1 MRKILF
7 LALAAGAAALIV
19 ASCTTRKKSDAAL
32 AQADSTYTNLKQ
44 PDWSRNA
51 VIYEVNLRQYT
62 DSGTIT
68 AFERELPRL
77 KELGVDIL
85 WFMPI
90 HPISVDGRKGELGS
104 YYAVQD
110 YKAFNPEFG
119 TIDQFKKVVD
129 KAHDLGMKV
138 ILDWVPNHT
147 GRDNAWVTEHPDWYV
162 KDSLGNMVGPYDWT
176 DVYKL
181 DYNNPEMRAAMVDAL
196 KFWLT
201 DVDVDGFRCDVA
213 PLVPLGFWR
222 EARAAVESVRPGCL
236 WLAET
241 VDPDFI
247 SALRAEGFGC
257 LSDCQTYEAFDICYD
272 YDIYPVFRDYL
283 DGAVPLARYAEA
295 VNRQEVTYPAN
306 YSKLRFLENHDQA
319 RAAFLVPDGPSLLNW
334 TAFSFFQKGTGFIYA
349 GQEAGCAHLPNLF
362 YKDPVDWTGPD
373 RSEQFRRLC
382 ALKKHP
388 LMADSAYTVQALP
401 GDVLYAVHRKGGR
414 RLAGVFSVRGG
425 KALVRVDVPDG
436 WYENL
441 FDGGRVEVKDA
452 RVSCRGVPV
461 IIETAQ

>member
-1 MRKILF
+1 MAENTEK
-7 LALAAGAAALIV
+7 
-19 ASCTTRKKSDAAL
+19 T
-32 AQADSTYTNLKQ
+32 
-44 PDWSRNA
+44 WRNQ
-51 VIYEVNLRQYT
+51 VIYSIFVRNHTQE
-62 DSGTIT
+62 GT
-68 AFERELPRL
+68 FEGVRRDLPRIRELGADVVWL
-77 KELGVDIL
+77 L
-85 WFMPI
+85 PI
-90 HPISVDGRKGELGS
+90 HPIGEKARKGVLGS
-104 YYAVQD
+104 PYAIRD
-110 YKAFNPEFG
+110 YRGVNPEYG
-119 TIDQFKKVVD
+119 TLDDFHRLVD
-129 KAHDLGMKV
+129 EAHRLGMKCIIDV
-138 ILDWVPNHT
+138 VYNHT
-147 GRDNAWVTEHPDWYV
+147 SPDSVLAEEHPEWFYHKEDGAFGNRVGDWS
-162 KDSLGNMVGPYDWT
+162 DIID
-176 DVYKL
+176 L
-181 DYNNPEMRAAMVDAL
+181 DYKNRGLWAYQIETL
-196 KFWLT
+196 KYWASM
-201 DVDVDGFRCDVA
+201 VDGFRCDVA

-241 VDPDFI
+241 VDPGFI
-247 SALRAEGFGC
+247 AQLRAEGFGC

-272 YDIYPVFRDYL
+272 YDIYHVFRDYL
-283 DGAVPLARYAEA
+283 DGTAPLARYAEA
-295 VNRQEVTYPAN
+295 VNRQEVAYPAN

-401 GDVLYAVHRKGGR
+401 GDVLYAVHRKGNR
-414 RLAGVFSVRGG
+414 RLAGVFSVRGA

-441 FDGGRVEVKDA
+441 FDGGRVEVKDG

>member
-1 MRKILF
+1 MAENTER
-7 LALAAGAAALIV
+7 
-19 ASCTTRKKSDAAL
+19 T
-32 AQADSTYTNLKQ
+32 
-44 PDWSRNA
+44 WRNQ
-51 VIYEVNLRQYT
+51 VIYSIFVRNHTTE
-62 DSGTIT
+62 GT
-68 AFERELPRL
+68 FEGVRRDLPRIRG
-77 KELGVDIL
+77 LGVDVIWL
-85 WFMPI
+85 LPI
-90 HPISVDGRKGELGS
+90 HPIGEKARKGVLGS
-104 YYAVQD
+104 PYAIRD
-110 YKAFNPEFG
+110 YRAVNPEYG
-119 TIDQFKKVVD
+119 TLDDFRRMVD
-129 KAHDLGMKV
+129 EAHRLGMRCV
-138 ILDWVPNHT
+138 IDVVYNHT
-147 GRDNAWVTEHPDWYV
+147 SPDSVLAAEHPEWFYHKEDGSFGNRVGDWS
-162 KDSLGNMVGPYDWT
+162 DIID
-176 DVYKL
+176 L
-181 DYNNPEMRAAMVDAL
+181 DYTDRGLWAYQIETL
-196 KFWLT
+196 KYWASM
-201 DVDVDGFRCDVA
+201 VDGFRCDVA

-222 EARAAVESVRPGCL
+222 EARAAVESFRPGCL

>member
-1 MRKILF
+1 MAENTEK
-7 LALAAGAAALIV
+7 
-19 ASCTTRKKSDAAL
+19 T
-32 AQADSTYTNLKQ
+32 
-44 PDWSRNA
+44 WRNQ
-51 VIYEVNLRQYT
+51 VIYSIFVRNHTQE
-62 DSGTIT
+62 GT
-68 AFERELPRL
+68 FEGVRRDLPRIRELGADVIWLLP
-77 KELGVDIL
+77 V
-85 WFMPI
+85 
-90 HPISVDGRKGELGS
+90 HPIGEKARKGVLGS
-104 YYAVQD
+104 PYAIRD
-110 YKAFNPEFG
+110 YRGVNPEYG
-119 TIDQFKKVVD
+119 TLDDFRRLMD
-129 KAHDLGMKV
+129 EAHRLGMKCIIDV
-138 ILDWVPNHT
+138 VYNHT
-147 GRDNAWVTEHPDWYV
+147 SPDSVLAEEHPEWFYHKEDGAFGNRVGDWS
-162 KDSLGNMVGPYDWT
+162 DIID
-176 DVYKL
+176 L
-181 DYNNPEMRAAMVDAL
+181 DYKNRGLWAYQIETL
-196 KFWLT
+196 KYWASM
-201 DVDVDGFRCDVA
+201 VDGFRCDVA

-241 VDPDFI
+241 VDPGFI
-247 SALRAEGFGC
+247 AQLRAEGFGC

-272 YDIYPVFRDYL
+272 YDIYHVFRDYL
-283 DGAVPLARYAEA
+283 DGTVPLARYAEA

-388 LMADSAYTVQALP
+388 LMTDSAYTVQALP
-401 GDVLYAVHRKGGR
+401 GDVLYAVHRKGNR
-414 RLAGVFSVRGG
+414 RLAGVFSVRGA

-441 FDGGRVEVKDA
+441 FDGGRVEVKDG
-452 RVSCRGVPV
+452 RVSCRGVPI

>member
-1 MRKILF
+1 MAENTERT
-7 LALAAGAAALIV
+7 
-19 ASCTTRKKSDAAL
+19 C
-32 AQADSTYTNLKQ
+32 
-44 PDWSRNA
+44 RNQ
-51 VIYEVNLRQYT
+51 VIYSIFVRNHTTE
-62 DSGTIT
+62 GT
-68 AFERELPRL
+68 FEGVRRDLPRIRG
-77 KELGVDIL
+77 LGVDVIWL
-85 WFMPI
+85 LPI
-90 HPISVDGRKGELGS
+90 HPIGEKARKGVLGS
-104 YYAVQD
+104 PYAIRD
-110 YKAFNPEFG
+110 YRAVNPEYG
-119 TIDQFKKVVD
+119 TLDDFRRMVD
-129 KAHDLGMKV
+129 EAHRLGMRCV
-138 ILDWVPNHT
+138 IDVVYNHT
-147 GRDNAWVTEHPDWYV
+147 SPDSVLAAEHPEWFYHKEDGSFGNRVGDWS
-162 KDSLGNMVGPYDWT
+162 DIID
-176 DVYKL
+176 L
-181 DYNNPEMRAAMVDAL
+181 DYTDRGLWAYQIETL
-196 KFWLT
+196 KYWASM
-201 DVDVDGFRCDVA
+201 VDGFRCDVA

>member
-1 MRKILF
+1 MAENTER
-7 LALAAGAAALIV
+7 
-19 ASCTTRKKSDAAL
+19 T
-32 AQADSTYTNLKQ
+32 
-44 PDWSRNA
+44 WRNQ
-51 VIYEVNLRQYT
+51 VIYSIFVRNHTTE
-62 DSGTIT
+62 GT
-68 AFERELPRL
+68 FEGVRRDLPRIRG
-77 KELGVDIL
+77 LGVDVIWL
-85 WFMPI
+85 LPI
-90 HPISVDGRKGELGS
+90 HPIGEKARKGVLGS
-104 YYAVQD
+104 PYAIRD
-110 YKAFNPEFG
+110 YRAVNPEYG
-119 TIDQFKKVVD
+119 TLDDFRRMVD
-129 KAHDLGMKV
+129 EAHRLGMRCV
-138 ILDWVPNHT
+138 IDVVYNHT
-147 GRDNAWVTEHPDWYV
+147 SPDSVLAAEHPEWFYHKEDGSFGNRVGDWS
-162 KDSLGNMVGPYDWT
+162 DIID
-176 DVYKL
+176 L
-181 DYNNPEMRAAMVDAL
+181 DYMDRGLWAYQIETL
-196 KFWLT
+196 KYWASM
-201 DVDVDGFRCDVA
+201 VDGFRCDVA

>member
-1 MRKILF
+1 MAENTEKTWRNQVIYSIFVRNHTQEGTFEGVRRDLPRIRE
-7 LALAAGAAALIV
+7 LGAA
-19 ASCTTRKKSDAAL
+19 
-32 AQADSTYTNLKQ
+32 
-44 PDWSRNA
+44 
-51 VIYEVNLRQYT
+51 VIWL
-62 DSGTIT
+62 
-68 AFERELPRL
+68 LP
-77 KELGVDIL
+77 V
-85 WFMPI
+85 
-90 HPISVDGRKGELGS
+90 HPIGEKARKGVLGS
-104 YYAVQD
+104 PYAIRD
-110 YKAFNPEFG
+110 YRGVNPEYG
-119 TIDQFKKVVD
+119 TLDDFRRLVD
-129 KAHDLGMKV
+129 EAHRLGMKCIIDV
-138 ILDWVPNHT
+138 VYNHT
-147 GRDNAWVTEHPDWYV
+147 SPDSVLAEEHPEWFYHKEDGAFGNRVGDWS
-162 KDSLGNMVGPYDWT
+162 DIID
-176 DVYKL
+176 L
-181 DYNNPEMRAAMVDAL
+181 DYKNRGLWAYQIETL
-196 KFWLT
+196 KYWASM
-201 DVDVDGFRCDVA
+201 VDGFRCDVA

-241 VDPDFI
+241 VDPGFI
-247 SALRAEGFGC
+247 AQLRAEGFGC

-272 YDIYPVFRDYL
+272 YDIYHVFRDYL
-283 DGAVPLARYAEA
+283 DGTVPLARYAEA

-388 LMADSAYTVQALP
+388 LMTDSAYTVQALP
-401 GDVLYAVHRKGGR
+401 GDVLYAVHRKGNR
-414 RLAGVFSVRGG
+414 RLAGVFSVRGA

-441 FDGGRVEVKDA
+441 FDGGRVEVKDG
-452 RVSCRGVPV
+452 RVSCRGVPI

>member
-1 MRKILF
+1 MAENTEK
-7 LALAAGAAALIV
+7 
-19 ASCTTRKKSDAAL
+19 T
-32 AQADSTYTNLKQ
+32 
-44 PDWSRNA
+44 WRNQ
-51 VIYEVNLRQYT
+51 VIYSIFVRNHTQE
-62 DSGTIT
+62 GT
-68 AFERELPRL
+68 FEGVRRDLPRIRELGADVVWL
-77 KELGVDIL
+77 L
-85 WFMPI
+85 PI
-90 HPISVDGRKGELGS
+90 HPIGEKARKGVLGS
-104 YYAVQD
+104 PYAIRD
-110 YKAFNPEFG
+110 YRGVNPEYG
-119 TIDQFKKVVD
+119 TLDDFHRLVD
-129 KAHDLGMKV
+129 EAHRLGMKCIIDV
-138 ILDWVPNHT
+138 VYNHT
-147 GRDNAWVTEHPDWYV
+147 SPDSVLAAEHPEWFYHKEDGSFGNRVGDWS
-162 KDSLGNMVGPYDWT
+162 DIID
-176 DVYKL
+176 L
-181 DYNNPEMRAAMVDAL
+181 DYKNRGLWAYQIETL
-196 KFWLT
+196 KYWASM
-201 DVDVDGFRCDVA
+201 VDGFRCDVA

-241 VDPDFI
+241 VDPGFI
-247 SALRAEGFGC
+247 AQLREEGFGC

-272 YDIYPVFRDYL
+272 YDIYHVFRDYL
-283 DGAVPLARYAEA
+283 DGTVPLARYAEA
-295 VNRQEVTYPAN
+295 VNRQEVAYPAN

-401 GDVLYAVHRKGGR
+401 GDVLYAVHRKGNR
-414 RLAGVFSVRGG
+414 RLAGVFSVRGA

-441 FDGGRVEVKDA
+441 FDGGRVEVKDG
-452 RVSCRGVPV
+452 RVSCRGVPI

>member
-1 MRKILF
+1 MLGSPYAIRDYRAVNPEYGTLDDFRRMVDEAHRLGMRCVIDVVYNHTSPDSV
-7 LALAAGAAALIV
+7 LAAEHPEWFYHKEDGSFGNRV
-19 ASCTTRKKSDAAL
+19 G
-32 AQADSTYTNLKQ
+32 
-44 PDWSRNA
+44 DWSD
-51 VIYEVNLRQYT
+51 IIDLDYT
-62 DSGTIT
+62 DRGLWAYQIET
-68 AFERELPRL
+68 L
-77 KELGVDIL
+77 KY
-85 WFMPI
+85 WASM
-90 HPISVDGRKGELGS
+90 
-104 YYAVQD
+104 
-110 YKAFNPEFG
+110 
-119 TIDQFKKVVD
+119 
-129 KAHDLGMKV
+129 
-138 ILDWVPNHT
+138 
-147 GRDNAWVTEHPDWYV
+147 
-162 KDSLGNMVGPYDWT
+162 
-176 DVYKL
+176 
-181 DYNNPEMRAAMVDAL
+181 
-196 KFWLT
+196 
-201 DVDVDGFRCDVA
+201 VDGFRCDVA

>member
-1 MRKILF
+1 MAENTER
-7 LALAAGAAALIV
+7 
-19 ASCTTRKKSDAAL
+19 T
-32 AQADSTYTNLKQ
+32 
-44 PDWSRNA
+44 WRNQ
-51 VIYEVNLRQYT
+51 VIYSIFVRNHTTE
-62 DSGTIT
+62 GT
-68 AFERELPRL
+68 FEGVRRDLPRIRG
-77 KELGVDIL
+77 LGVDVIWL
-85 WFMPI
+85 LPI
-90 HPISVDGRKGELGS
+90 HPIGEKARKGVLGS
-104 YYAVQD
+104 PYAIRD
-110 YKAFNPEFG
+110 YRAVNPEYG
-119 TIDQFKKVVD
+119 TLDDFRRMVD
-129 KAHDLGMKV
+129 EAHRLGMRCV
-138 ILDWVPNHT
+138 IDVVYNHT
-147 GRDNAWVTEHPDWYV
+147 SPDSVLAAEHPEWFYHKKDGSFGNRVGDWS
-162 KDSLGNMVGPYDWT
+162 DIID
-176 DVYKL
+176 L
-181 DYNNPEMRAAMVDAL
+181 DYTDRGLWAYQIETL
-196 KFWLT
+196 KYWASM
-201 DVDVDGFRCDVA
+201 VDGFRCDVA

-295 VNRQEVTYPAN
+295 VNRQEVIYPAN

-319 RAAFLVPDGPSLLNW
+319 RAAFLVPDGPALLNW

>member
-1 MRKILF
+1 MAENTEK
-7 LALAAGAAALIV
+7 
-19 ASCTTRKKSDAAL
+19 T
-32 AQADSTYTNLKQ
+32 
-44 PDWSRNA
+44 WRNQ
-51 VIYEVNLRQYT
+51 VIYSIFVRNHTQE
-62 DSGTIT
+62 GT
-68 AFERELPRL
+68 FEGVRRDLPRIRELGADVIWLLP
-77 KELGVDIL
+77 V
-85 WFMPI
+85 
-90 HPISVDGRKGELGS
+90 HPIGEKARKGVLGS
-104 YYAVQD
+104 PYAIRD
-110 YKAFNPEFG
+110 YRGVNPEYG
-119 TIDQFKKVVD
+119 TLDDFRRLVD
-129 KAHDLGMKV
+129 EAHRLGMKCIIDV
-138 ILDWVPNHT
+138 VYNHT
-147 GRDNAWVTEHPDWYV
+147 SPDSVLAEEHPEWFYHKEDGAFGNRVGDWS
-162 KDSLGNMVGPYDWT
+162 DIID
-176 DVYKL
+176 L
-181 DYNNPEMRAAMVDAL
+181 DYKNRGLWAYQIETL
-196 KFWLT
+196 KYWASM
-201 DVDVDGFRCDVA
+201 VDGFRCDVA

-241 VDPDFI
+241 VDPGFI
-247 SALRAEGFGC
+247 AQLRAEGFGC

-272 YDIYPVFRDYL
+272 YDIYHVFRDYL
-283 DGAVPLARYAEA
+283 DGTVPLARYAEA

-388 LMADSAYTVQALP
+388 LMTDSAYTVQALP
-401 GDVLYAVHRKGGR
+401 GDVLYAVHRKGNR
-414 RLAGVFSVRGG
+414 RLAGVFSVRGA

-441 FDGGRVEVKDA
+441 FDGGLVEVKDG
-452 RVSCRGVPV
+452 RVSCRGVPI

>member
-1 MRKILF
+1 MAENTER
-7 LALAAGAAALIV
+7 
-19 ASCTTRKKSDAAL
+19 T
-32 AQADSTYTNLKQ
+32 
-44 PDWSRNA
+44 WRNQ
-51 VIYEVNLRQYT
+51 VIYSIFFLYYT
-62 DSGTIT
+62 TEGT
-68 AFERELPRL
+68 FEGVRRDLPRIRG
-77 KELGVDIL
+77 LGVDVIWL
-85 WFMPI
+85 LPI
-90 HPISVDGRKGELGS
+90 HPIGEKARKGVLGS
-104 YYAVQD
+104 PYAIRD
-110 YKAFNPEFG
+110 YRAVNPEYG
-119 TIDQFKKVVD
+119 TLDDFRRMVD
-129 KAHDLGMKV
+129 EAHRLGMRCV
-138 ILDWVPNHT
+138 IDVVYNHT
-147 GRDNAWVTEHPDWYV
+147 SPDSVLAAEHPEWFYHKEDGSFGNRVGDWS
-162 KDSLGNMVGPYDWT
+162 DIID
-176 DVYKL
+176 L
-181 DYNNPEMRAAMVDAL
+181 DYTDRGLWAYQIETL
-196 KFWLT
+196 KYWASM
-201 DVDVDGFRCDVA
+201 VDGFRCDVA

>member
-1 MRKILF
+1 MRNH
-7 LALAAGAAALIV
+7 
-19 ASCTTRKKSDAAL
+19 TT
-32 AQADSTYTNLKQ
+32 
-44 PDWSRNA
+44 
-51 VIYEVNLRQYT
+51 E
-62 DSGTIT
+62 GT
-68 AFERELPRL
+68 FEGVRRDLPRIRG
-77 KELGVDIL
+77 LGVDVIWL
-85 WFMPI
+85 LPI
-90 HPISVDGRKGELGS
+90 HPIGEKARKGVLGS
-104 YYAVQD
+104 PYAIRD
-110 YKAFNPEFG
+110 YRAVNPEYG
-119 TIDQFKKVVD
+119 TLDDFRRMVD
-129 KAHDLGMKV
+129 EAHRLGMRCV
-138 ILDWVPNHT
+138 IDVVYNHT
-147 GRDNAWVTEHPDWYV
+147 SPDSVLAAEHPEWFYHKEDGSFGNRVGDWS
-162 KDSLGNMVGPYDWT
+162 DIID
-176 DVYKL
+176 L
-181 DYNNPEMRAAMVDAL
+181 DYTDRGLWAYQIETL
-196 KFWLT
+196 KYWASM
-201 DVDVDGFRCDVA
+201 VDGFRCDVA

>member
-1 MRKILF
+1 MAENTER
-7 LALAAGAAALIV
+7 
-19 ASCTTRKKSDAAL
+19 T
-32 AQADSTYTNLKQ
+32 
-44 PDWSRNA
+44 WRNQ
-51 VIYEVNLRQYT
+51 VIYSIFVRNHTTE
-62 DSGTIT
+62 GT
-68 AFERELPRL
+68 FEGVRRDLPRIRG
-77 KELGVDIL
+77 LGVDVIWL
-85 WFMPI
+85 LPI
-90 HPISVDGRKGELGS
+90 HPIGEKARKGVLGS
-104 YYAVQD
+104 PYAIRD
-110 YKAFNPEFG
+110 YRAVNPEYG
-119 TIDQFKKVVD
+119 TLDDFRRMVD
-129 KAHDLGMKV
+129 EAHRLGMRCV
-138 ILDWVPNHT
+138 IDVVYNHT
-147 GRDNAWVTEHPDWYV
+147 SPDSVLAAEHPEWFYHKEDGSFGNRVGDWS
-162 KDSLGNMVGPYDWT
+162 DIID
-176 DVYKL
+176 L
-181 DYNNPEMRAAMVDAL
+181 DYTDRGLWAYQIETL
-196 KFWLT
+196 KYWASM
-201 DVDVDGFRCDVA
+201 VDGFRCDVA

-414 RLAGVFSVRGG
+414 RLAGVFSVRGA

>member
-1 MRKILF
+1 MAENTER
-7 LALAAGAAALIV
+7 
-19 ASCTTRKKSDAAL
+19 T
-32 AQADSTYTNLKQ
+32 
-44 PDWSRNA
+44 WRNQ
-51 VIYEVNLRQYT
+51 VIYSIFVRNHTT
-62 DSGTIT
+62 DGT
-68 AFERELPRL
+68 FEGVRRDLPRIRG
-77 KELGVDIL
+77 LGVDVIWL
-85 WFMPI
+85 LPI
-90 HPISVDGRKGELGS
+90 HPIGEKARKGVLGS
-104 YYAVQD
+104 PYAIRD
-110 YKAFNPEFG
+110 YRAVNPEYG
-119 TIDQFKKVVD
+119 TLDDFRRMVD
-129 KAHDLGMKV
+129 EAHRLGMRCV
-138 ILDWVPNHT
+138 IDVVYNHT
-147 GRDNAWVTEHPDWYV
+147 SPDSVLAAEHPEWFYHKEDGSFGNRVGDWS
-162 KDSLGNMVGPYDWT
+162 DIID
-176 DVYKL
+176 L
-181 DYNNPEMRAAMVDAL
+181 DYTDRGLWAYQIETL
-196 KFWLT
+196 KYWASM
-201 DVDVDGFRCDVA
+201 VDGFRCDVA

>member
-1 MRKILF
+1 MAENTEK
-7 LALAAGAAALIV
+7 
-19 ASCTTRKKSDAAL
+19 T
-32 AQADSTYTNLKQ
+32 
-44 PDWSRNA
+44 WRNQ
-51 VIYEVNLRQYT
+51 VIYSIFVRNHTQE
-62 DSGTIT
+62 GT
-68 AFERELPRL
+68 FEGVRRDLPRIRELGADVIWLLP
-77 KELGVDIL
+77 V
-85 WFMPI
+85 
-90 HPISVDGRKGELGS
+90 HPIGEKARKGVLCS
-104 YYAVQD
+104 PYAIRD
-110 YKAFNPEFG
+110 YRGVNPEYG
-119 TIDQFKKVVD
+119 TLDDFRRLVD
-129 KAHDLGMKV
+129 EAHRLGMKCIIDV
-138 ILDWVPNHT
+138 VYNHT
-147 GRDNAWVTEHPDWYV
+147 SPDSVLAEEHPEWFYHKEDGAFGNRVGDWS
-162 KDSLGNMVGPYDWT
+162 DIID
-176 DVYKL
+176 L
-181 DYNNPEMRAAMVDAL
+181 DYKNRGLWAYQIETL
-196 KFWLT
+196 KYWASM
-201 DVDVDGFRCDVA
+201 VDGFRCDVA

-241 VDPDFI
+241 VDPGFI
-247 SALRAEGFGC
+247 AQLRAEGFGC

-272 YDIYPVFRDYL
+272 YDIYHVFRDYL
-283 DGAVPLARYAEA
+283 DGTVPLARYAEA

-388 LMADSAYTVQALP
+388 LMTDSAYTVQALP
-401 GDVLYAVHRKGGR
+401 GDVLYAVHRKGNR
-414 RLAGVFSVRGG
+414 RLAGVFSVRGA

-441 FDGGRVEVKDA
+441 FDGGRVEVKDG
-452 RVSCRGVPV
+452 RVSCRGVPI

>member
-1 MRKILF
+1 MAENTER
-7 LALAAGAAALIV
+7 
-19 ASCTTRKKSDAAL
+19 T
-32 AQADSTYTNLKQ
+32 
-44 PDWSRNA
+44 WRNQ
-51 VIYEVNLRQYT
+51 VIYSIFVRNHTTE
-62 DSGTIT
+62 GT
-68 AFERELPRL
+68 FEGVRRDLPRIRG
-77 KELGVDIL
+77 LGVDVIWL
-85 WFMPI
+85 LPI
-90 HPISVDGRKGELGS
+90 HPIGEKARKGVLGS
-104 YYAVQD
+104 PYAIRD
-110 YKAFNPEFG
+110 YRAVNPEYG
-119 TIDQFKKVVD
+119 TLDDFRRMVD
-129 KAHDLGMKV
+129 EAHRLGMRCV
-138 ILDWVPNHT
+138 IDVVYNHT
-147 GRDNAWVTEHPDWYV
+147 SPDSVLAAEHPEWFYHKEDGSFGNRVGDWS
-162 KDSLGNMVGPYDWT
+162 DIID
-176 DVYKL
+176 L
-181 DYNNPEMRAAMVDAL
+181 DYTDRGLWAYQIETL
-196 KFWLT
+196 KYWASM
-201 DVDVDGFRCDVA
+201 VDGFRCDVA

-382 ALKKHP
+382 ALKKPP

>member
-1 MRKILF
+1 MAENTEK
-7 LALAAGAAALIV
+7 
-19 ASCTTRKKSDAAL
+19 T
-32 AQADSTYTNLKQ
+32 
-44 PDWSRNA
+44 WRNQ
-51 VIYEVNLRQYT
+51 VIYSIFVRNHTQE
-62 DSGTIT
+62 GT
-68 AFERELPRL
+68 FEGVRRDLPRIRELGADVIWLLP
-77 KELGVDIL
+77 V
-85 WFMPI
+85 
-90 HPISVDGRKGELGS
+90 HPIGEKARKGVLGS
-104 YYAVQD
+104 PYAIRD
-110 YKAFNPEFG
+110 YRGVNPEYG
-119 TIDQFKKVVD
+119 TLDDFRRLVD
-129 KAHDLGMKV
+129 EAHRLGMKCIIDV
-138 ILDWVPNHT
+138 VYNHT
-147 GRDNAWVTEHPDWYV
+147 SPDSVLAEEHPEWFYHKEDGAFGNRVGDWS
-162 KDSLGNMVGPYDWT
+162 DIID
-176 DVYKL
+176 L
-181 DYNNPEMRAAMVDAL
+181 DYKNRGLWAYQIETL
-196 KFWLT
+196 KYWASM
-201 DVDVDGFRCDVA
+201 VDGFRCDVA

-241 VDPDFI
+241 VDPGFI
-247 SALRAEGFGC
+247 AQLRAEGFGC

-272 YDIYPVFRDYL
+272 YDIYHVFRDYL
-283 DGAVPLARYAEA
+283 DGTVPLARYAEA

-373 RSEQFRRLC
+373 LSEQFRRLC

-388 LMADSAYTVQALP
+388 LMTDSAYTVQALP
-401 GDVLYAVHRKGGR
+401 GDVLYAVHRKGNR
-414 RLAGVFSVRGG
+414 RLAGVFSVRGA

-441 FDGGRVEVKDA
+441 FDGGRVEVKDG
-452 RVSCRGVPV
+452 RVSCRGVPI

>member
-1 MRKILF
+1 MAENTEK
-7 LALAAGAAALIV
+7 
-19 ASCTTRKKSDAAL
+19 T
-32 AQADSTYTNLKQ
+32 
-44 PDWSRNA
+44 WRNQ
-51 VIYEVNLRQYT
+51 VIYSIFVRNHTQE
-62 DSGTIT
+62 GT
-68 AFERELPRL
+68 FEGVRRDLPRIRELGADVIWLLP
-77 KELGVDIL
+77 V
-85 WFMPI
+85 
-90 HPISVDGRKGELGS
+90 HPIGEKARKGVLGS
-104 YYAVQD
+104 PYAIRD
-110 YKAFNPEFG
+110 YRGVNPEYG
-119 TIDQFKKVVD
+119 TLDDFRRLVD
-129 KAHDLGMKV
+129 EAHRLGMKCIIDV
-138 ILDWVPNHT
+138 VYNHT
-147 GRDNAWVTEHPDWYV
+147 SPDSVLAEEHPEWFYHKEDGAFGNRVGDWS
-162 KDSLGNMVGPYDWT
+162 DIID
-176 DVYKL
+176 L
-181 DYNNPEMRAAMVDAL
+181 DYKNRGLWAYQIETL
-196 KFWLT
+196 KYWASM
-201 DVDVDGFRCDVA
+201 VDGFRCDVA

-241 VDPDFI
+241 VDPGFI
-247 SALRAEGFGC
+247 AQLRAEGFGC

-272 YDIYPVFRDYL
+272 YDIYHVFRDYL
-283 DGAVPLARYAEA
+283 DGTVPLARYAEA

-401 GDVLYAVHRKGGR
+401 GDVLYAVHRKGNR
-414 RLAGVFSVRGG
+414 RLAGVFSVRGA

-441 FDGGRVEVKDA
+441 FDGGRVEVKDG
-452 RVSCRGVPV
+452 RVSCRGVPI

>member
-1 MRKILF
+1 MAENTER
-7 LALAAGAAALIV
+7 
-19 ASCTTRKKSDAAL
+19 T
-32 AQADSTYTNLKQ
+32 
-44 PDWSRNA
+44 WRNQ
-51 VIYEVNLRQYT
+51 VIYSIFVRNHTTE
-62 DSGTIT
+62 GT
-68 AFERELPRL
+68 FEGVRRDLPRIRG
-77 KELGVDIL
+77 LGVDVIWL
-85 WFMPI
+85 LPI
-90 HPISVDGRKGELGS
+90 HPIGEKARKGVLGS
-104 YYAVQD
+104 PYAIRD
-110 YKAFNPEFG
+110 YRAVNPEYG
-119 TIDQFKKVVD
+119 TLDDFRRMVD
-129 KAHDLGMKV
+129 EAHRLGMRCV
-138 ILDWVPNHT
+138 IDVVYNHT
-147 GRDNAWVTEHPDWYV
+147 SPDSVLAAEHPEWFYHKEDGSFGNRVGDWS
-162 KDSLGNMVGPYDWT
+162 DIID
-176 DVYKL
+176 L
-181 DYNNPEMRAAMVDAL
+181 DYTDRGLWAYQIETL
-196 KFWLT
+196 KYWASM
-201 DVDVDGFRCDVA
+201 VDGFRCDVA

-441 FDGGRVEVKDA
+441 FDL
-452 RVSCRGVPV
+452 SL
-461 IIETAQ
+461 IHI

>member
-1 MRKILF
+1 MKGERY
-7 LALAAGAAALIV
+7 GN
-19 ASCTTRKKSDAAL
+19 
-32 AQADSTYTNLKQ
+32 Q
-44 PDWSRNA
+44 
-51 VIYEVNLRQYT
+51 VIYSIFVRNHTTE
-62 DSGTIT
+62 GT
-68 AFERELPRL
+68 FEGVRRDLPRIRG
-77 KELGVDIL
+77 LGVDVIWL
-85 WFMPI
+85 LPI
-90 HPISVDGRKGELGS
+90 HPIGEKARKGVLGS
-104 YYAVQD
+104 PYAIRD
-110 YKAFNPEFG
+110 YRAVNPEYG
-119 TIDQFKKVVD
+119 TLDDFRRMVD
-129 KAHDLGMKV
+129 EAHRLGMRCV
-138 ILDWVPNHT
+138 IDVVYNHT
-147 GRDNAWVTEHPDWYV
+147 SPDSVLAAEHPEWFYHKEDGSFGNRVGDWS
-162 KDSLGNMVGPYDWT
+162 DIID
-176 DVYKL
+176 L
-181 DYNNPEMRAAMVDAL
+181 DYTDRGLWAYQIETL
-196 KFWLT
+196 KYWASM
-201 DVDVDGFRCDVA
+201 VDGFRCDVA

>member
-1 MRKILF
+1 MAENTEK
-7 LALAAGAAALIV
+7 
-19 ASCTTRKKSDAAL
+19 T
-32 AQADSTYTNLKQ
+32 
-44 PDWSRNA
+44 WRNQ
-51 VIYEVNLRQYT
+51 VIYSIFVRNHTQE
-62 DSGTIT
+62 GT
-68 AFERELPRL
+68 FEGVRRDLPRIRELGADVVWL
-77 KELGVDIL
+77 L
-85 WFMPI
+85 PI
-90 HPISVDGRKGELGS
+90 HPIGEKARKGVLGS
-104 YYAVQD
+104 PYAIRD
-110 YKAFNPEFG
+110 YRGVNPEYG
-119 TIDQFKKVVD
+119 TLDDFRRLVD
-129 KAHDLGMKV
+129 EAHRLGMKCIIDV
-138 ILDWVPNHT
+138 VYNHT
-147 GRDNAWVTEHPDWYV
+147 SPDSVLAAEHPEWFYHKEDGSFGNRVGDWS
-162 KDSLGNMVGPYDWT
+162 DIID
-176 DVYKL
+176 L
-181 DYNNPEMRAAMVDAL
+181 DYKNRGLWAYQIETL
-196 KFWLT
+196 KYWASM
-201 DVDVDGFRCDVA
+201 VDGFRCDVA

-241 VDPDFI
+241 VDPGFI
-247 SALRAEGFGC
+247 AQLRAEGFGC

-272 YDIYPVFRDYL
+272 YDIYHVFRDYL
-283 DGAVPLARYAEA
+283 DGTAPLARYAEA
-295 VNRQEVTYPAN
+295 VNRQEVAYPAN

-401 GDVLYAVHRKGGR
+401 GDVLYAVHRKGNR
-414 RLAGVFSVRGG
+414 RLAGVFSVRGA
-425 KALVRVDVPDG
+425 KALARVDVPDG

-441 FDGGRVEVKDA
+441 FDGGRVEVKDG

>member
-1 MRKILF
+1 VQEERTMAENTER
-7 LALAAGAAALIV
+7 
-19 ASCTTRKKSDAAL
+19 T
-32 AQADSTYTNLKQ
+32 
-44 PDWSRNA
+44 WRNQ
-51 VIYEVNLRQYT
+51 VIYSIFVRNHTTE
-62 DSGTIT
+62 GT
-68 AFERELPRL
+68 FEGVRRDLPRIRG
-77 KELGVDIL
+77 LGVDVIWL
-85 WFMPI
+85 LPI
-90 HPISVDGRKGELGS
+90 HPIGEKARKGVLGS
-104 YYAVQD
+104 PYAIRD
-110 YKAFNPEFG
+110 YRAVNPEYG
-119 TIDQFKKVVD
+119 TLDDFRRMVD
-129 KAHDLGMKV
+129 EAHRLGMRCV
-138 ILDWVPNHT
+138 IDVVYNHT
-147 GRDNAWVTEHPDWYV
+147 SPDSVLAAEHPEWFYHKEDGSFGNRVGDWS
-162 KDSLGNMVGPYDWT
+162 DIID
-176 DVYKL
+176 L
-181 DYNNPEMRAAMVDAL
+181 DYTDRGLWAYQIETL
-196 KFWLT
+196 KYWASM
-201 DVDVDGFRCDVA
+201 VDGFRCDVA

>member
-1 MRKILF
+1 MAENTER
-7 LALAAGAAALIV
+7 
-19 ASCTTRKKSDAAL
+19 T
-32 AQADSTYTNLKQ
+32 
-44 PDWSRNA
+44 WRNQ
-51 VIYEVNLRQYT
+51 VIYSIFVRNHTTE
-62 DSGTIT
+62 GT
-68 AFERELPRL
+68 FEGVRRDLPRIRG
-77 KELGVDIL
+77 LGVDVIWL
-85 WFMPI
+85 LPI
-90 HPISVDGRKGELGS
+90 HPIGEKARKGVLGS
-104 YYAVQD
+104 PYAIRD
-110 YKAFNPEFG
+110 YRAVNPEYG
-119 TIDQFKKVVD
+119 TLDDFRRLVD
-129 KAHDLGMKV
+129 EAHRLGMRCV
-138 ILDWVPNHT
+138 IDVVYNHT
-147 GRDNAWVTEHPDWYV
+147 SPDSVLAAEHPEWFYHKEDGSFGNRVGDWS
-162 KDSLGNMVGPYDWT
+162 DIID
-176 DVYKL
+176 L
-181 DYNNPEMRAAMVDAL
+181 DYTDRGLWAYQIETL
-196 KFWLT
+196 KYWASM
-201 DVDVDGFRCDVA
+201 VDGFRCDVA

>member
-1 MRKILF
+1 MAENTEK
-7 LALAAGAAALIV
+7 
-19 ASCTTRKKSDAAL
+19 T
-32 AQADSTYTNLKQ
+32 
-44 PDWSRNA
+44 WRNR
-51 VIYEVNLRQYT
+51 VIYSIFVRNHTPE
-62 DSGTIT
+62 GT
-68 AFERELPRL
+68 FEGVRRDLSRIRELGADVIWL
-77 KELGVDIL
+77 
-85 WFMPI
+85 MPI
-90 HPISVDGRKGELGS
+90 HPIGEKARKGVLGS
-104 YYAVQD
+104 PYAIRD
-110 YKAFNPEFG
+110 YRAVNPEYG
-119 TIDQFKKVVD
+119 TLDDFRRLVD
-129 KAHDLGMKV
+129 EAHRLGMKCIIDV
-138 ILDWVPNHT
+138 VYNHT
-147 GRDNAWVTEHPDWYV
+147 SPDSVLAAEHPEWFYRKEDGSFGNRVGDWS
-162 KDSLGNMVGPYDWT
+162 DIID
-176 DVYKL
+176 L
-181 DYNNPEMRAAMVDAL
+181 DYRDHGLWAYQIETL
-196 KFWLT
+196 KYWASM
-201 DVDVDGFRCDVA
+201 VDGFRCDVA

-241 VDPDFI
+241 VEPGFI
-247 SALRAEGFGC
+247 AALRAEGFGC

-272 YDIYPVFRDYL
+272 YDIYHVFRDYL
-283 DGAVPLARYAEA
+283 DGVVPLARYAEA

-362 YKDPVDWTGPD
+362 YKDPIDWTGPD

-401 GDVLYAVHRKGGR
+401 GDVLYAVHRKGTR

-425 KALVRVDVPDG
+425 KALVRVDIPDG

-452 RVSCRGVPV
+452 HVSCRGIPV

>member
-1 MRKILF
+1 MAENTEK
-7 LALAAGAAALIV
+7 
-19 ASCTTRKKSDAAL
+19 T
-32 AQADSTYTNLKQ
+32 
-44 PDWSRNA
+44 WRNQ
-51 VIYEVNLRQYT
+51 VIYSIFVRNHTQE
-62 DSGTIT
+62 GT
-68 AFERELPRL
+68 FEGVRRDLPRIRELGADVIWLLP
-77 KELGVDIL
+77 V
-85 WFMPI
+85 
-90 HPISVDGRKGELGS
+90 HPIGEKARKGVLGS
-104 YYAVQD
+104 PYAIRD
-110 YKAFNPEFG
+110 YRGVNPEYG
-119 TIDQFKKVVD
+119 TLDDFRRLVD
-129 KAHDLGMKV
+129 EAHRLGMKCIIDV
-138 ILDWVPNHT
+138 VYNHT
-147 GRDNAWVTEHPDWYV
+147 SPDSVLAEEHPEWFYHKEDGAFGNRVGDWS
-162 KDSLGNMVGPYDWT
+162 DIID
-176 DVYKL
+176 L
-181 DYNNPEMRAAMVDAL
+181 DYKNRGLWAYQIETL
-196 KFWLT
+196 KYWASM
-201 DVDVDGFRCDVA
+201 VDGFRCDVA

-241 VDPDFI
+241 VDPGFI
-247 SALRAEGFGC
+247 AQLRAEGFGC

-272 YDIYPVFRDYL
+272 YDIYHVFRDYL
-283 DGAVPLARYAEA
+283 DGTVPLARYAEA

-388 LMADSAYTVQALP
+388 LMTDSAYTVQALP
-401 GDVLYAVHRKGGR
+401 GDVLYAVHRKGNR
-414 RLAGVFSVRGG
+414 RLAGVFSVRGA

-441 FDGGRVEVKDA
+441 FDGGRVEVKDG
-452 RVSCRGVPV
+452 RVSCRGVPI

>member
-1 MRKILF
+1 MAENTEK
-7 LALAAGAAALIV
+7 
-19 ASCTTRKKSDAAL
+19 T
-32 AQADSTYTNLKQ
+32 
-44 PDWSRNA
+44 WRNQ
-51 VIYEVNLRQYT
+51 VIYSIFVRNHTQE
-62 DSGTIT
+62 GT
-68 AFERELPRL
+68 FEGVRRDLPRIRELGADVIWLLP
-77 KELGVDIL
+77 V
-85 WFMPI
+85 
-90 HPISVDGRKGELGS
+90 HPIGEKARKGVLGS
-104 YYAVQD
+104 PYAIRD
-110 YKAFNPEFG
+110 YRGVNPEYG
-119 TIDQFKKVVD
+119 TLDDFRRLVD
-129 KAHDLGMKV
+129 EAHRLGMKCIIDV
-138 ILDWVPNHT
+138 VYNHT
-147 GRDNAWVTEHPDWYV
+147 SPDSVLAAEHPEWFYHKEDGSFGNRVGDWS
-162 KDSLGNMVGPYDWT
+162 DIID
-176 DVYKL
+176 L
-181 DYNNPEMRAAMVDAL
+181 DYKNRGLWAYQIETL
-196 KFWLT
+196 KYWASM
-201 DVDVDGFRCDVA
+201 VDGFRCDVA

-241 VDPDFI
+241 VDPGFI
-247 SALRAEGFGC
+247 AQLRAEGFGC

-272 YDIYPVFRDYL
+272 YDIYHVFRDYL
-283 DGAVPLARYAEA
+283 DGTAPLARYAEA
-295 VNRQEVTYPAN
+295 VNRQEVAYPAN

-401 GDVLYAVHRKGGR
+401 GDVLYAVHRKGNR
-414 RLAGVFSVRGG
+414 RLAGVFSVRGA

-441 FDGGRVEVKDA
+441 FDGGRVEVKDG
-452 RVSCRGVPV
+452 RVSCRGVPI